1 MSSHFVIPAVDR
13 RLNRAGDVTV
23 SMVDVAGYKY
33 VNNWWTV
40 LSALPALL
48 LAAVRNAARRL
59 VDEACGAR
67 LRIAS

>member
-1 MSSHFVIPAVDR
+1 
-13 RLNRAGDVTV
+13 
-23 SMVDVAGYKY
+23 
-33 VNNWWTV
+33 
-40 LSALPALL
+40 